1 MTTSQ
6 KIGALV
12 WNKLPQRLKEIL
24 ADVVLK
30 SAGVT
35 QTLTL
40 DGKVLTFVSGQ
51 LTNVADE

>member
-6 KIGALV
+6 KIGELV

-30 SAGVT
+30 SAGATETVT
-35 QTLTL
+35 V
-40 DGKVLTFVSGQ
+40 DGKILTFVNGQ